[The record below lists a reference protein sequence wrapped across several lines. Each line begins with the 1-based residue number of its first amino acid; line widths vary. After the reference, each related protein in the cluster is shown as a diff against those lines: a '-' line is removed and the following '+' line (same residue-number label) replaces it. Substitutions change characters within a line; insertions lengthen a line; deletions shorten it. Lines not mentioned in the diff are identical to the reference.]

1 MSAEEDQAEH
11 DHHRAPRV
19 GRAHLPGDAL
29 LLDDQVRRD
38 GSRLMEAIRA
48 ERIMDDPAPRG
59 FSTDYGVLD
68 RRQVAELSA
77 PGAAIGLLGGVIAGG
92 LLAISGLSLAIT
104 LVAGVLLAVPLA
116 VAGGLYELLLAK
128 GRLPMGTLTGAA
140 MLWAVAWLVIRVVHG
155 AVVDLIA
162 GNGIATPNG
171 IPGFFVYQ
179 VIVSV
184 PFAIGFWWLHENFA
198 PRWWFRIR
206 DRNPVEN
213 PFIRTQLQ
221 YAGAAEDE
229 KERQRERR
237 AARAEARRNK
247 S

>member
-1 MSAEEDQAEH
+1 MQ
-11 DHHRAPRV
+11 
-19 GRAHLPGDAL
+19 
-29 LLDDQVRRD
+29 
-38 GSRLMEAIRA
+38 AIRA
-48 ERIMDDPAPRG
+48 ERVTETPGPRG
-59 FSTDYGVLD
+59 LTTAYGVLD

-92 LLAISGLSLAIT
+92 LLAITGLSLPIT
-104 LVAGVLLAVPLA
+104 VVATVLLAVPLM
-116 VAGGLYELLLAK
+116 VAGAVYEILLAK
-128 GRLPMGTLTGAA
+128 ERIPLGTVAGAA
-140 MLWAVAWLVIRVVHG
+140 MVWVVAWPLIRVVHG

-171 IPGFFVYQ
+171 IFGFFVYQ
-179 VIVSV
+179 AIVAV

-206 DRNPVEN
+206 DRNPVAN
-213 PFIRTQLQ
+213 HFIRVQLQ
-221 YAGAAEDE
+221 YADAAEDE

-237 AARAEARRNK
+237 AARAEARRDK